1 MRFLLI
7 FLIFFGS
14 LHALDFNL
22 IKKGESENNN
32 TLLVIGGIHGNEPGG
47 YFSANILASH
57 YKITSGTLWVVP
69 NLNAKSIQADKRGI
83 YGDMNRKFANINPKD
98 PDFEIVSQIKQLIL
112 DKNVSLIIN
121 LHDGH
126 GFYREKNEG
135 TIFNPHSW
143 GQTCVI
149 DQCNLTNNSSFY
161 DMDKLAH
168 EVKTNLNKKLIEDRH
183 IFNVKNT
190 NTKFDDEE
198 MAHSL
203 TYFAVTHN
211 KPAFAIETSKNLST
225 LSQKIYYQL
234 NAIEKFM
241 DIMGIKYERDFIL
254 DQNEIENIINENG
267 SITINENI
275 LLNLNNIK
283 KSLSFIPL
291 QSSGNKFVFSNSIGS
306 INSNNSSFDLYIG
319 NKKVTTIHGKEFN
332 KCQDSDTN
340 ISIIADG
347 KTNNLKFASNI
358 FVDDDFTILKSKRL
372 RVNVIGF
379 TDKIH
384 KDESNL
390 KIDYKSLDKSYAIDD
405 QKKSYRVEFY
415 DKNAFCGMIVV
426 NFR

>member
-1 MRFLLI
+1 MRLFLILI
-7 FLIFFGS
+7 IFFGS

-22 IKKGESENNN
+22 VKKGESENNN

-47 YFSANILASH
+47 YFSADILALH

-69 NLNAKSIQADKRGI
+69 NLNAKSIQADKRGV
-83 YGDMNRKFANINPKD
+83 YGDMNRKFANIDPND
-98 PDFEIVSQIKQLIL
+98 PDVEIISQIKQLIL

-149 DQCNLTNNSSFY
+149 DQCNLTNNTSFY
-161 DMDKLAH
+161 NMDKIAH
-168 EVKTNLNKKLIEDRH
+168 EVKKNLNQKLIEEQH

-198 MAHSL
+198 MTHSL

-211 KPAFAIETSKNLST
+211 KPAFAIETSKSLSA

-234 NAIEKFM
+234 SAIEKFM
-241 DIMGIKYERDFIL
+241 DIMDIKYERDFEL
-254 DQNEIENIINENG
+254 NQNEIEKLINDNG
-267 SITINENI
+267 NVTINANI
-275 LLNLNNIK
+275 SFNLNNIK
-283 KSLSFIPL
+283 KNLSFIPI
-291 QSSGNKFVFSNSIGS
+291 QSSGNKFVFSNLIGS
-306 INSNNSSFDLYIG
+306 MKPNGSSFDLYIG
-319 NKKVTTIHGKEFN
+319 NKKVTTIHGHEYN
-332 KCQDSDTN
+332 QCQNSDTN

-347 KTNNLKFASNI
+347 KSNNLKFASDI
-358 FVDDDFTILKSKRL
+358 FVNDDFLIQKTKGL
-372 RVNVIGF
+372 RVNVIGYA
-379 TDKIH
+379 DRVH
-384 KDESNL
+384 KDESDL
-390 KIDYKSLDKSYAIDD
+390 KIDYESLDKSYALDSL
-405 QKKSYRVEFY
+405 KKSYRVEFY